1 MTISSN
7 PATDLRSSPLSQR
20 RPRGNGIGL
29 LREAHHQTLG
39 LDTTPGPFAP
49 HQHHRPIP
57 SGQIPNSHRAPTVTH
72 RRTPHPGHPATS
84 AVVSTEIHTSPSASI
99 WAHTTKPSIPS
110 SAVALEHTPDTPP
123 HQQSSQPRSTP
134 RRRPR
139 SGRTPRSHPSL
150 AAQSR
155 SNYRQRSPEVSHQL
169 LSRQPQQWRDLRRA
183 RRTPIE
189 PARRS
194 PQPSVHR
201 VEPDFLVPVG
211 GSHCHSGCPFHGECR
226 ERTSHLGVGAPPGD
240 HRVAPRYLAT
250 QKG

>member
-1 MTISSN
+1 MIN
-7 PATDLRSSPLSQR
+7 PGPAMVSHRSHSGVPPDPERRQPTGLPNDHQLQPGDRSPLEPSQSTTPEGQWHRSPQRSSPPDIGPRHNARSVCATPTPPADPQR
-20 RPRGNGIGL
+20 ADPEL
-29 LREAHHQTLG
+29 
-39 LDTTPGPFAP
+39 AP
-49 HQHHRPIP
+49 CADRYPP
-57 SGQIPNSHRAPTVTH
+57 
-72 RRTPHPGHPATS
+72 
-84 AVVSTEIHTSPSASI
+84 
-99 WAHTTKPSIPS
+99 
-110 SAVALEHTPDTPP
+110 LEPHTPDTPP

-201 VEPDFLVPVG
+201 VEPDFLALRVNVG
-211 GSHCHSGCPFHGECR
+211 FGVAGTGWRVMLAGVLGLGSWWGW
-226 ERTSHLGVGAPPGD
+226 
-240 HRVAPRYLAT
+240 
-250 QKG
+250 